1 MCEREKEQEEAHGEG
16 KNDNKLFSY
25 CVLCWLFIEHYC
37 LRMMEACIHNQAYG
51 HRPTTKTTKMKKNNK
66 IYSTTTTKHQQ
77 NGQQDED
84 EGVAVGGEMK

>member
-37 LRMMEACIHNQAYG
+37 LRMMEACIHNQACG
-51 HRPTTKTTKMKKNNK
+51 HRPTTKMKKNNK